1 MTQFNLNHLENQL
14 RVIMSRLESNEMH
27 KVTFT
32 STSYTGW
39 GSLAQLPE
47 EVKKLQANKILIVT
61 DPFLKELGLTDKI
74 ENLLQE
80 HGFKTVIYTDV
91 KPEPP
96 LAIGEKLVAFTR
108 ENDFD
113 LVIGLGGGSSLDLA
127 KLAAV
132 LATHEGKVADYLNLT
147 GTKKIQKKGL
157 PKILIPTTSGTGSE
171 VTNISVLSLET
182 TKDVVTHD
190 YLLADV
196 AIVDPELT
204 ISLPP
209 KVTAATG
216 VDALTHAIEAYIS
229 KNANEVTDALAIKAI
244 QLISGS
250 IRTAVHDG
258 ENKQARSDM
267 SYGSYLAGLAFFN
280 AGVAGVHALAYP
292 LGGQFHIAHG
302 DSNAVLLPYVM
313 GYIRKSCEKR
323 MKDILDAMG
332 ISSAYLSQEEA
343 SYKCIESLKQLVDD
357 VHIPSSLKGFN
368 IPESALDSLTEDAT
382 KQTRILAR
390 SPMLLLREDIFNIYK
405 SAYDGVVIE
414 PK

>member
-1 MTQFNLNHLENQL
+1 
-14 RVIMSRLESNEMH
+14 MH
-27 KVTFT
+27 KLTFT
-32 STSYTGW
+32 PVSYTGW
-39 GSLAQLPE
+39 GCLNQLLPE
-47 EVKKLQANKILIVT
+47 VERLKATNILIVT
-61 DPFLKELGLTDKI
+61 DPFLKELGLTDKVQQP
-74 ENLLQE
+74 LLSK
-80 HGFKTVIYTDV
+80 GYATTIYTDIA
-91 KPEPP
+91 PEPP
-96 LAIGEKLVAFTR
+96 LAIGEKLVDFTR
-108 ENDFD
+108 KHQFD
-113 LVIGLGGGSSLDLA
+113 LVIGLGGGSALDLA

-132 LATHEGKVADYLNLT
+132 LAVHDGKVADYLNLT
-147 GTKKIQKKGL
+147 GTKALEQKGL

-171 VTNISVLSLET
+171 VTNISVLSLDT

-190 YLLADV
+190 YLLADS

-216 VDALTHAIEAYIS
+216 VDALTHAIEAYVS
-229 KNANEVTDALAIKAI
+229 VNANEVTDSLALQAIR
-244 QLISGS
+244 LISGS
-250 IRTAVHDG
+250 IRTAVLEG

-313 GYIRKSCEKR
+313 GYIRQSCEKR

-332 ISSAYLSQEEA
+332 LSSAYLSQEEA
-343 SYKCIESLKQLVDD
+343 SYKSVDALQQLVQD
-357 VHIPSSLKGFN
+357 VNIPSTLKGFD
-368 IPESALDSLTEDAT
+368 IPEEALEQLTDDAT

-390 SPMLLLREDIFNIYK
+390 SPMLLEREDIYAIYR
-405 SAYDGVVIE
+405 AAFDGEVRE
-414 PK
+414 PDAS

>member
-1 MTQFNLNHLENQL
+1 
-14 RVIMSRLESNEMH
+14 MH
-27 KVTFT
+27 KLTFT
-32 STSYTGW
+32 PVSYTGW
-39 GSLAQLPE
+39 GCLNQLLPE
-47 EVKKLQANKILIVT
+47 VERFKATNILIVT
-61 DPFLKELGLTDKI
+61 DPFLKELGLADKVQQP
-74 ENLLQE
+74 LRTK
-80 HGFKTVIYTDV
+80 GYATTIYTDIA
-91 KPEPP
+91 PEPP
-96 LAIGEKLVAFTR
+96 LAIGEKLVDFTR
-108 ENDFD
+108 KHQFD
-113 LVIGLGGGSSLDLA
+113 LVIGLGGGSALDLA

-132 LATHEGKVADYLNLT
+132 LAVHDGKVADYLNLT
-147 GTKKIQKKGL
+147 GTKALEHKGL

-171 VTNISVLSLET
+171 VTNISVLSLDT

-190 YLLADV
+190 YLLADS

-216 VDALTHAIEAYIS
+216 VDALTHAIEAYVS
-229 KNANEVTDALAIKAI
+229 VNANEVTDALALQAI
-244 QLISGS
+244 RLISGS
-250 IRTAVHDG
+250 IRTAVLEG

-313 GYIRKSCEKR
+313 GYIRQSCEKR

-332 ISSAYLSQEEA
+332 LSSAYLSQEEA
-343 SYKCIESLKQLVDD
+343 SYNCVDALKQLVQD
-357 VHIPSSLKGFN
+357 VKIPSTLKGFN
-368 IPESALDSLTEDAT
+368 IPEESLEQLTDDAT

-390 SPMLLLREDIFNIYK
+390 SPMPLEREDIYAIYR
-405 SAYDGVVIE
+405 AAFDGEVRE
-414 PK
+414 PAES

>member
-1 MTQFNLNHLENQL
+1 
-14 RVIMSRLESNEMH
+14 MH
-27 KVTFT
+27 KLTFT
-32 STSYTGW
+32 PVSYTGW
-39 GSLAQLPE
+39 GCLNQLLPE
-47 EVKKLQANKILIVT
+47 VERFKATNILIVT
-61 DPFLKELGLTDKI
+61 DPFLKELGLADKVQQP
-74 ENLLQE
+74 LRTK
-80 HGFKTVIYTDV
+80 GYATTIYTDIA
-91 KPEPP
+91 PEPP
-96 LAIGEKLVAFTR
+96 LAIGEKLVDFTR
-108 ENDFD
+108 KHQFD
-113 LVIGLGGGSSLDLA
+113 LVIGLGGGSALDLA

-132 LATHEGKVADYLNLT
+132 LAVHDGKVADYLNLT
-147 GTKKIQKKGL
+147 GTKALEHKGL

-171 VTNISVLSLET
+171 VTNISVLSLDT

-190 YLLADV
+190 YLLADS

-216 VDALTHAIEAYIS
+216 VDALTHAIEAYVS
-229 KNANEVTDALAIKAI
+229 VNANEVTDALALQAI
-244 QLISGS
+244 RLISGS
-250 IRTAVHDG
+250 IRTAVLEG

-313 GYIRKSCEKR
+313 GYIRQSCEKR

-332 ISSAYLSQEEA
+332 LSSAYLSQEEA
-343 SYKCIESLKQLVDD
+343 SYNCVYALQQLVQD
-357 VHIPSSLKGFN
+357 VKIPSTLKGFN
-368 IPESALDSLTEDAT
+368 IPEESLEQLTDDAT

-390 SPMLLLREDIFNIYK
+390 SPMPLEREDIYAIYR
-405 SAYDGVVIE
+405 AAFDGEVRE
-414 PK
+414 PAES